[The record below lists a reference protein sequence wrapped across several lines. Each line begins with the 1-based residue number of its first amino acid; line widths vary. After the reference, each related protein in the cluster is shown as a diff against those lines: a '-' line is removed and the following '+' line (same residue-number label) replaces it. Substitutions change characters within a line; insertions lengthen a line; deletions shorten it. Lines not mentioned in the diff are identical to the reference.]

1 MDKSSGARV
10 GFIGLGTMG
19 ASMAANLVRAGF
31 EVTVWNRSVGR
42 DTEVLALGA
51 RRAASPAEVGASS
64 DIVVLCVTDSPQV
77 EEVLFSPDGLSDG
90 LAPGSLIIDCSSI
103 SPLETRAFAQRLVP
117 QQVRWVDAP
126 VSGGSEGALH
136 GTLSIM
142 VGGEESDV
150 ERARPVLEA
159 MGSSITHVGE
169 LGAGQWT
176 KAINQ
181 VILAGTYLGVAEGV
195 ALGLSAGLDMTKVIS
210 AISGGAASSW
220 VLNNRSARMISDD
233 YPLGFKIS
241 LHRKD
246 LGIALSLAQQS
257 GAQLPVAELAAAFED
272 ELIAQ
277 GHGDDDNS
285 ALARSIRQRSGLS
298 SSPPQE

>member
-1 MDKSSGARV
+1 MENSAVIRV

-31 EVTVWNRSVGR
+31 DVTVWNRSAGR
-42 DTEVLALGA
+42 DTEVVALGA
-51 RRAASPAEVGASS
+51 RRATSPSEVGAAS

-77 EEVLFSPDGLSDG
+77 EEVLFSPAGLSDG
-90 LAPGSLIIDCSSI
+90 LAAGSLIIDCSSI
-103 SPLETRAFAQRLVP
+103 SPLETRAFAERLETQR
-117 QQVRWVDAP
+117 VRWVDAP

-150 ERARPVLEA
+150 ERARPVLQV
-159 MGSSITHVGE
+159 MGSNITHVGE

-195 ALGLSAGLDMTKVIS
+195 ALDLSAGLDMNKVVA
-210 AISGGAASSW
+210 AISGGAAGSW
-220 VLNNRSARMISDD
+220 VLNNRSERMISDE

-246 LGIALSLAQQS
+246 LGIALSLARQG
-257 GAQLPVAELAAAFED
+257 GAQLPVTQLAADFED

-285 ALARSIRQRSGLS
+285 ALARSIRQRSGL
-298 SSPPQE
+298 